1 MRQDDKLSD
10 SGGGEDREE
19 VIEERYVEDV
29 RGLQD
34 RRKGGGKM
42 ILVENDQCIGV
53 IVEIGLGIFM
63 CVEWLVL
70 VLVGIILILDLLE
83 LGVVSQELLYWFLDQ
98 ERSLFGLELF

>member
-19 VIEERYVEDV
+19 VTEERHVEDV

-42 ILVENDQCIGV
+42 TLAENDQCTGAIA
-53 IVEIGLGIFM
+53 ETGLGTPM
-63 CVEWLVL
+63 CVEWLAPVS
-70 VLVGIILILDLLE
+70 VGTTLTLDLLE
-83 LGVVSQELLYWFLDQ
+83 LGAVS
-98 ERSLFGLELF
+98 